1 MSTPKSQLSTSD
13 LAGDSAARES
23 PDVERADEATGQ
35 TPLFQRDDA
44 EGFRTRWQDIQARF
58 VDEPRESV
66 EQADGLVAE
75 LMQRLARE
83 FAQERQ
89 NLEAQW
95 GEGETTDTERLRVA
109 LRRYRSFFER
119 LLAT

>member
-1 MSTPKSQLSTSD
+1 MTTPKSQLSTSD
-13 LAGDSAARES
+13 FAGRGTAES
-23 PDVERADEATGQ
+23 PHAQGVDEETAQ
-35 TPLFQRDDA
+35 TPLFQTHDA
-44 EGFRTRWQDIQARF
+44 DGFQTRWQDIQARF

-75 LMQRLARE
+75 LMQRLAHE

-95 GEGETTDTERLRVA
+95 AEGENADTEQLRVA
-109 LRRYRSFFER
+109 LRRYRSFFQR
-119 LLAT
+119 LLST